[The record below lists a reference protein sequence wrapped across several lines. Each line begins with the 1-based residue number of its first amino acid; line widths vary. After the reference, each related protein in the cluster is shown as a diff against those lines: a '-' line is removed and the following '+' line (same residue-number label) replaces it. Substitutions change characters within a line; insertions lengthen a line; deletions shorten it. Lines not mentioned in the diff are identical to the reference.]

1 MIMLLSQNKPCL
13 HFRTFTQIV
22 NQYSR
27 LNYLCKC
34 SKWRLSKKRRLVAD
48 DCLTCACP
56 VDMLSCFVVACN
68 NVTRTI
74 ASDPS
79 DGLRRTRPGTTP
91 FHTAWYDA
99 LFNTAWY
106 EYDALFNTI
115 WYDALF
121 NTTWYDALSHGL
133 VRRPFNK
140 TWHARACCICVCV
153 AFDAM

>member
-99 LFNTAWY
+99 LFNTTW
-106 EYDALFNTI
+106 YDALFNTTWYDALFNTT

-133 VRRPFNK
+133 VRRPF
-140 TWHARACCICVCV
+140 
-153 AFDAM
+153 